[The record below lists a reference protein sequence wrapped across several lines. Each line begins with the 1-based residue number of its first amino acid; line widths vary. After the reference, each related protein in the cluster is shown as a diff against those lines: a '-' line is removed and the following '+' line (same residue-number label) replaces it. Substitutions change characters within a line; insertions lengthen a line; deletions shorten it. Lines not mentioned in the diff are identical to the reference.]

1 MIVLFNKKLGIFFGR
16 REKSWE
22 CGGEHGIISQ
32 PGAMYVFL
40 APVFYG
46 IAWSSSH
53 CWASSRNAFVIIVY
67 CFFFAAGFFGA
78 SWKSSADLGCVMIFF
93 F

>member
-53 CWASSRNAFVIIVY
+53 CCASSGVQLSSLFI
-67 CFFFAAGFFGA
+67 A
-78 SWKSSADLGCVMIFF
+78 SSLPPVSSAPPGNRLLTWAVS
-93 F
+93 